1 MPVCVCG
8 AAARAQ
14 LKGEVGTPMWMA
26 PEVLMNESFTFKADV
41 YSFGVIVWEL
51 LTGKVPWKGTHSTQQ
66 ISPVPSAQPRSMD
79 QSATMDPF
87 QCPSNWLGT
96 DWGWAAG
103 RVSRHAAGADH
114 LRCGV

>member
-1 MPVCVCG
+1 MTRVPCFVLRVFLWGACLCVCG

-66 ISPVPSAQPRSMD
+66 ISPPCLCLCLCLCLC
-79 QSATMDPF
+79 F
-87 QCPSNWLGT
+87 
-96 DWGWAAG
+96 
-103 RVSRHAAGADH
+103 
-114 LRCGV
+114 